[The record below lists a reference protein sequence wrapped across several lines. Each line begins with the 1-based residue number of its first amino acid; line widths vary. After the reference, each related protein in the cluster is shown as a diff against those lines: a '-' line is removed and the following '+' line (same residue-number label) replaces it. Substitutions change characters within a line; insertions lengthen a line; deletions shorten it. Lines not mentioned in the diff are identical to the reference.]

1 MKILKARNG
10 IALVAVLTIML
21 ISSMFIPVMFN
32 LSDTSLMI
40 AVKGTDRQRASYLA
54 RTVTEMSVAAFKKF
68 DSIENAQLTS
78 EQRTVR
84 NGIDELLNGT
94 RDKIEAEPIAMF
106 SRKEEGTLY
115 YKVVNGVR
123 TPVSEADYQVL
134 LQARIDI
141 LDNGGTPTYSLE
153 IESSRPPEDPNKI
166 VYVEKLYYSQ
176 VGSQDYNDKKAEN
189 SGFTYLGEAQCIL
202 TYEGGTKYYK
212 KWTSDD
218 GNGHFAGDVE
228 ELDKQKYDSEVQT
241 YTADIIA
248 GNTIHYELSSV
259 DSKNVYFKSTATV
272 NGISATRSCVL
283 VLQTY
288 PTEENWLQFKPESG
302 GNQIFVDPDKAT
314 TRVPIEYDR
323 GGDSFKDYQG
333 QSLLVFSS
341 IGNMIISQGEVI
353 EYQKDSAGQYIKDAN
368 GNKIPLKTHGSGL
381 NNSQFVLGVE
391 PGLNTT
397 PNNDPTFAIIDGAN
411 YDSNSDVA
419 QMNNFVAFASTKAIR
434 VDLPV
439 NLLVNPCRANRLGD
453 GRNKNASLYKILMF
467 QAPDIIFEGS
477 VDMMMSFYVPSN
489 NQDARRMSS
498 VVLNAPSSTPYHYE
512 HDDYGTVKA
521 GRVFFAEDS
530 YLWIIPYG
538 DDGSASSWSGFLSE
552 TVYER
557 DSDFQKIKIANAG
570 DVYYFNAEVTQTRD
584 VTDAEGNG
592 VDSDGDGVTDT
603 ITDFVGFSLTG
614 YILETKYLPNYQDEN
629 SKKWWN
635 VWNNTQAAIFGAY
648 MEGQLKDSTYVEDDF
663 HYIGNLND
671 GVSLIEYPE
680 VDDYYVIWE
689 N

>member
-10 IALVAVLTIML
+10 IALVAVLAIML

-68 DSIENAQLTS
+68 DSIEDAQLTS
-78 EQRTVR
+78 DQRFVR

-115 YKVVNGVR
+115 YKVINGIR

-134 LQARIDI
+134 LQARTDI

-153 IESSRPPEDPNKI
+153 IEPSRPPENPEKI
-166 VYVEKLYYSQ
+166 VYVEKIYYSQ
-176 VGSQDYNDKKAEN
+176 VGSDDYNNKKAEN
-189 SGFTYLGEAQCIL
+189 SGYTYLGEGQCVI

-212 KWTSDD
+212 KNLTTGETEEISESSYNEHVKSLTDAVINGTSDQ
-218 GNGHFAGDVE
+218 
-228 ELDKQKYDSEVQT
+228 LDWEV
-241 YTADIIA
+241 
-248 GNTIHYELSSV
+248 SSV
-259 DSKNVYFKSTATV
+259 NNKNVYFTTTAKV
-272 NGISATRSCVL
+272 NGATAKRSCVL
-283 VLQTY
+283 ILQTY
-288 PTEENWLQFKPESG
+288 PTEDNWFTFKPESG

-314 TRVPIEYDR
+314 SRIPIEYDR
-323 GGDSFKDYQG
+323 GVAGLSNYKG
-333 QSLLVFSS
+333 QSLLVYSS
-341 IGNMIISQGEVI
+341 IGNMIIGSG
-353 EYQKDSAGQYIKDAN
+353 AIKDETGVAH
-368 GNKIPLKTHGSGL
+368 PSGV

-397 PNNDPTFAIIDGAN
+397 PNNDPSFAIIDGVN
-411 YDSNSDVA
+411 YEASIDMA

-439 NLLVNPCRANRLGD
+439 NLLVNPCRANRIGD
-453 GRNKNASLYKILMF
+453 GFEENGSLFKIMLF
-467 QAPDIIFEGS
+467 QAPDIIFEGGL
-477 VDMMMSFYVPSN
+477 DMMMSFYVRGN
-489 NQDARRMSS
+489 EEARRMSS
-498 VVLNAPSSTPYHYE
+498 VVLNAPSNTPYHYE
-512 HDDYGTVKA
+512 HEQYGRTVKA

-530 YLWIIPYG
+530 YVWIIPYG
-538 DDGSASSWSGFLSE
+538 DDGSSSSWTGFLSQ

-570 DVYYFNAEVTQTRD
+570 DVYYFNAEVTQTKD
-584 VTDAEGNG
+584 VVKGVDKNG
-592 VDSDGDGVTDT
+592 DGKITSDEYEKVDSDNDGVTDT
-603 ITDFVGFSLTG
+603 VTDFVGFSLTG
-614 YILETKYLPNYQDEN
+614 YILETKYLPTYQDEN
-629 SKKWWN
+629 TKKWWN

-648 MEGQLKDSTYVEDDF
+648 MEGQLNDATYVEDDF